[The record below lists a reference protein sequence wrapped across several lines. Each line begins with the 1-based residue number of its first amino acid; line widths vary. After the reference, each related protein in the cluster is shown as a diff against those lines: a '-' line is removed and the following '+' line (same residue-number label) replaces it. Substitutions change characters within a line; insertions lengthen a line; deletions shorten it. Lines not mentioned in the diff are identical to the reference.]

1 MVCRR
6 CVIDIVNKFL
16 ALSINQYQII
26 KKMCLNLN
34 SLCFN
39 LLFFLTSASFIFGQ
53 TDFLSSLVY
62 DATKTYEEGDS
73 VIPSVDLSDQIYTA
87 RKSVPLDTPPLDSSG
102 EISNTD
108 YWATSGD
115 YTTELATQ
123 NSAALSDVPDDAIVD
138 TQQVENLGTPSED
151 TGDDN
156 ETVPSG
162 LTTATNKAFVMQQYR
177 DFFGRDADESGLS
190 WWTEEIDAGR
200 KERADLAMD
209 FVYSTE
215 FQNNVAPVVRL
226 YFAYFN
232 RLPDTGGLT
241 FWIDSFINPDNWTL
255 FQISDF
261 FAASDEFIAT
271 YGSLD
276 NGPYVTL
283 TYNNVFEREPDSGG
297 YNFWKNELDTGN
309 RTRGMAMVEHAESQE
324 YKDKMSSEVH
334 IVAYYFSLL
343 RRAPDQGGF
352 DYWVARLKDGDSAKG
367 LIADFL
373 YSEEYQGRDFT
384 LTH

>member
-151 TGDDN
+151 
-156 ETVPSG
+156 
-162 LTTATNKAFVMQQYR
+162 
-177 DFFGRDADESGLS
+177 
-190 WWTEEIDAGR
+190 AG
-200 KERADLAMD
+200 
-209 FVYSTE
+209 
-215 FQNNVAPVVRL
+215 
-226 YFAYFN
+226 
-232 RLPDTGGLT
+232 DTGGGSDPVLNARLIGISTNALT
-241 FWIDSFINPDNWTL
+241 SDSASIVAGIEIKSGTKKVV
-255 FQISDF
+255 FQVQGD
-261 FAASDEFIAT
+261 AT
-271 YGSLD
+271 Y
-276 NGPYVTL
+276 
-283 TYNNVFEREPDSGG
+283 
-297 YNFWKNELDTGN
+297 
-309 RTRGMAMVEHAESQE
+309 
-324 YKDKMSSEVH
+324 
-334 IVAYYFSLL
+334 
-343 RRAPDQGGF
+343 PDQGFVTNPILYIIDSSNKIIATVDDWASGPTDPENTSYYQTGYLSELQNSKYAMNGTKEAAIIMNLPVGTYTALVGAKNDETAKAVIGAFAF
-352 DYWVARLKDGDSAKG
+352 D
-367 LIADFL
+367 
-373 YSEEYQGRDFT
+373 
-384 LTH
+384 